1 MKYCPQCASLLAL
14 KIIDGVE
21 RKACSQASINISAQA
36 NTKECSFVDW
46 NNPTPVAAA
55 LIEING
61 KYLLAR
67 NHAWPEGFFSLIS
80 GFIEAGE
87 SPEISIEREV
97 MEEVGLKAV
106 STHFIGHFPFP
117 AMNQLIIAFGV
128 KAEGEIQLNEELLE
142 YKLLS
147 KEELANYDFDMLKL
161 GRFVADKWAAQLC
174 S

>member
-1 MKYCPQCASLLAL
+1 MKYCPQCASPLVL
-14 KIIDGVE
+14 KVIDGAE
-21 RKACSQASINISAQA
+21 RKACSQAGSKDSSKNSSK
-36 NTKECSFVDW
+36 NCSFVHW
-46 NNPTPVAAA
+46 NNPIPVAAA

-87 SPEISIEREV
+87 SPEISIAREV

-106 STHFIGHFPFP
+106 STEFIGHFPFP
-117 AMNQLIIAFGV
+117 EMNQLIIAFGV
-128 KAEGEIQLNEELLE
+128 KAEGDIKLNEELLE

-147 KEELANYDFDMLKL
+147 QEELAGYDFGMLKL
-161 GRFVADKWAAQLC
+161 GRLVADKWAEN

>member
-1 MKYCPQCASLLAL
+1 MKYCPQCASLLVL
-14 KIIDGVE
+14 KVIDGEE
-21 RKACSQASINISAQA
+21 RQACPNIDSS
-36 NTKECSFVDW
+36 ECDFVHW

-80 GFIEAGE
+80 GFIEAEE
-87 SPEISIEREV
+87 SPEDCINREV
-97 MEEVGLKAV
+97 MEEVGLKAI

-117 AMNQLIIAFGV
+117 AMNQLIIAFAV
-128 KAEGEIQLNEELLE
+128 KAEGEIKLNEELLE

-147 KEELANYDFDMLKL
+147 KEELAGYDFGMLKL
-161 GRFVADKWAAQLC
+161 GRLVADVWLQHEK
-174 S
+174 SV